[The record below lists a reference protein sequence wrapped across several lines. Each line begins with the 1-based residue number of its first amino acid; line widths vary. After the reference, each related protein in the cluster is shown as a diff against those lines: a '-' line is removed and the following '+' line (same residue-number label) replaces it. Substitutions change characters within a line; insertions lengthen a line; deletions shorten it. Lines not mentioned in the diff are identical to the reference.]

1 MRLSLIC
8 EDSSSVD
15 LAIKI
20 AELIDDGDS
29 FTHYD
34 DLSDLEGET
43 FTGEFLSNDAE
54 ISKNDLRSAWDA
66 GLLVGAEGG
75 EYKLSDKM
83 IGMLRAKE
91 DERAEEDESPD
102 SGEKGEKGKRG
113 KKREPRGVFDKIMS
127 GAPGYNKIQGAFR
140 ELQGK

>member
-8 EDSSSVD
+8 EDSSSD

-29 FTHYD
+29 YVHYD
-34 DLSDLEGET
+34 NLSDLEDET
-43 FTGEFLSNDAE
+43 FTAEFLTNDAG
-54 ISKNDLRSAWDA
+54 ISKNDIESAWGA

-102 SGEKGEKGKRG
+102 SGEKGKRG
-113 KKREPRGVFDKIMS
+113 KKREPRGVLDKIMS
-127 GAPGYNKIQGAFR
+127 GAPGYNQIKGAFR